1 PFVCGARNLGEALR
15 RIEEGATMIRTKGE
29 AGTGNVMHAVKHARC
44 LNREIQLISKMDE
57 DELYEHAKSIQVSYE
72 LLKKTAKL
80 GRLPVVL
87 FSAGGLATP
96 ADVAMLMQLGVD
108 GVFVGSGI
116 FKSSNPEKRANA
128 IVQATTHF
136 NNPKLLAELSEDLG
150 QAMVGINCDKL

>member
-1 PFVCGARNLGEALR
+1 
-15 RIEEGATMIRTKGE
+15 
-29 AGTGNVMHAVKHARC
+29 MHAVKHARC
-44 LNREIQLISKMDE
+44 LNQEIKLISQMDE
-57 DELYEHAKSIQVSYE
+57 DELYEKAKTMQVSHE
-72 LLKKTAKL
+72 LLKKTAAL

-116 FKSSNPEKRANA
+116 FKSGNPEKRANA
-128 IVQATTHF
+128 IVQACTHY

-150 QAMVGINCDKL
+150 VAMVGINCDKL